1 MHKYI
6 EKVDPILHKLALTD
20 IICFIKILNSL
31 TKNKFISIYNKAF
44 SLIYQKVIFADSYK
58 ANAVNEDDRM
68 TYPKFKFLL
77 NSLTGCIKIAEN
89 NHNIRAVVYDQLV
102 REFILINSRVNTRIK
117 YPILW
122 KFSENFLQILSKS
135 RVLSQSVF
143 RDAEYKLSLEERL
156 SEYDTEKGIFLYLK
170 HVVSN
175 FIYSQ
180 LHLQG
185 SRFSKEV
192 ENEIIERLQ
201 TVKNN
206 ELLQVNSLLRNTN
219 RYAFIFLSII

>member
-156 SEYDTEKGIFLYLK
+156 SEYDTENGIFLYLK

-219 RYAFIFLSII
+219 RYAFIILSII

>member
-1 MHKYI
+1 MEFEFQFLWIIITNFPQNRLWWSLKIWNKVGIRHSRIYRNMHKYI

-135 RVLSQSVF
+135 R
-143 RDAEYKLSLEERL
+143 
-156 SEYDTEKGIFLYLK
+156 IFK
-170 HVVSN
+170 
-175 FIYSQ
+175 
-180 LHLQG
+180 
-185 SRFSKEV
+185 
-192 ENEIIERLQ
+192 
-201 TVKNN
+201 
-206 ELLQVNSLLRNTN
+206 
-219 RYAFIFLSII
+219 SICF